1 MLPCDWRSVQ
11 ETLLPADY
19 YRPPP
24 KKKKKKRKMMTW
36 TELNR
41 RKTQEA

>member
-24 KKKKKKRKMMTW
+24 KKKKKETKDDDMDRIKST
-36 TELNR
+36 
-41 RKTQEA
+41 